1 MSGADETEAQVDVT
15 DNGLVA
21 LRERASTRPSDAAML
36 VVADG
41 AVEVDGTPRAA
52 AMAAELI

>member
-1 MSGADETEAQVDVT
+1 
-15 DNGLVA
+15 LVA
-21 LRERASTRPSDAAML
+21 LHERASTRPSDAAML